1 MEKDLLQIKIDE
13 AKTRLPEEA
22 QKAIDNVDW
31 KLKIL
36 EFRESKGFSYTQL
49 TELEIET
56 ELLLCGLLS
65 PEEYPKEL
73 EKRMGLA
80 ENEVRLLIEEM
91 NQKVF
96 QRIKQEII
104 KISEEKKKP
113 ARNAFSIAD
122 AGGEEKAFNPKI
134 EEVNKPLEVKKEIMP
149 EDLLLKKETEPASE
163 IKPDE
168 NFLASE
174 KLFKSFQI
182 PETKTEHSLEKITS
196 ASSISPAQER
206 SNTKIKVD
214 PYREVP
220 E

>member
-13 AKTRLPEEA
+13 AKANLPEQA
-22 QKAIDNVDW
+22 RKAIDNVDW

-36 EFRESKGFSYTQL
+36 EFRESKGYSYTQL

-65 PEEYPKEL
+65 PEEYPREL
-73 EKRMGLA
+73 QKRMNLP
-80 ENEVRLLIEEM
+80 ENEVRILIEEM

-104 KISEEKKKP
+104 KISEEKKRQELNQEK
-113 ARNAFSIAD
+113 FK
-122 AGGEEKAFNPKI
+122 EEKAFNLKTK
-134 EEVNKPLEVKKEIMP
+134 EEGKPAEAQKEIMP
-149 EDLLLKKETEPASE
+149 EDLLLKKEIENPVE
-163 IKPDE
+163 IKPNSD

-182 PETKTEHSLEKITS
+182 PETKTEHFVEKITQP
-196 ASSISPAQER
+196 SSKEPEAQ
-206 SNTKIKVD
+206 NTMVKRVD